1 MGLIQHM
8 QCTSLD
14 FYFLQMNIAIAVLAQ
29 EGEKK
34 TPLYVRSLLMP
45 RPEDTKIPL
54 VKLLGLSIGSSIC
67 PSLSPSLGWV
77 LLYSAME
84 PCQVVH

>member
-1 MGLIQHM
+1 MHNMHCI
-8 QCTSLD
+8 SLD
-14 FYFLQMNIAIAVLAQ
+14 LYLLQMNIAIAVLAQ
-29 EGEKK
+29 EEEKK
-34 TPLYVRSLLMP
+34 TPIYVRRPPTP
-45 RPEDTKIPL
+45 RPKDTKIPL